1 MDILNE
7 SKEKHS
13 KMDNME
19 YYELKM
25 QDYLQDENISVKQ
38 ARILFKYR
46 TRMARFWENYK
57 AGRPPQPCPVCKD
70 VQSVDTQRHSF
81 KCKTLTGN
89 IEVNGNYEDIFSS
102 QIADQTL
109 KSVEKIEKFREIYKE
124 Q

>member
-1 MDILNE
+1 
-7 SKEKHS
+7 
-13 KMDNME
+13 MDNIK

-89 IEVNGNYEDIFSS
+89 IEVKGNYDDIFSS
-102 QIADQTL
+102 QIADQTV